1 MQQALH
7 LTVLPLIAL
16 LAAPAVPPARLRLA
30 RPLQVVTTIP
40 DLADIVRMIGGER
53 VEASSI
59 ARGSE
64 NLHAVAARP
73 SHLVAMSRADL
84 FVEIGL
90 SLEVAFVPGLLEN
103 ARNAR
108 IRPGAPGFVN
118 VSEGWQPIDVPAS
131 LSRQAGDVH
140 PGGNPHL
147 NLDPRAGRHMAERIC
162 AGLVRVDPGSQAA
175 YEERLQAYLA
185 RLDEAEAR
193 WRELGASWRGRKV
206 VVYHLEYNYL
216 CQHYGLEIVGAIELK
231 PGIPATPNHLAELIA
246 DVKARGCDAILT
258 APWSNDKDVARV
270 AEATGTRVV
279 ELPNQCGGMK
289 GAETWIG
296 MMELVHQR
304 LAAAFGAPVLVK

>member
-1 MQQALH
+1 MQLALS
-7 LTVLPLIAL
+7 LPALACLASLPL
-16 LAAPAVPPARLRLA
+16 PAEPFARPGPAK
-30 RPLQVVTTIP
+30 PLQVVTTIP
-40 DLADIVRMIGGER
+40 DLADIVRVIGGER
-53 VEASSI
+53 VEVSSI

-73 SHLVAMSRADL
+73 SHLVALSRADL
-84 FVEIGL
+84 FVEVGL

-108 IRPGAPGFVN
+108 IRPGGPGFVN

-147 NLDPRAGRHMAERIC
+147 NLAPRAGRHMAERIC

-175 YEERLQAYLA
+175 YEQRLRAYLA

-193 WRELGASWRGRKV
+193 WQELGTSWRGRRV
-206 VVYHLEYNYL
+206 AVYHLEYNYL
-216 CQHYGLEIVGAIELK
+216 CQQHGLEVVGAIELK

-246 DVKARGCDAILT
+246 DMKARGCDAILT

-270 AEATGTRVV
+270 AEATGTLVV

-289 GAETWIG
+289 GAETWLG

-304 LAAAFGAPVLVK
+304 LAAAFGAPLAPK